1 MIRRSAV
8 PLVLEGIRK
17 DHPGRPNLLRI
28 IRETEEY
35 SDEAEIMH
43 KVAENRMRLDALTR
57 QVEEDFA
64 EDYDP
69 DDFTSELDYIKTSI
83 QLGILQLTGEL
94 QETLTSDEIFESEA
108 ATISQTALV

>member
-1 MIRRSAV
+1 V

-17 DHPGRPNLLRI
+17 DRPGRPNLIRI
-28 IRETEEY
+28 IREADEY
-35 SDEAEIMH
+35 SDDADIMR

-69 DDFTSELDYIKTSI
+69 DDFTSELDYIKASI

-94 QETLTSDEIFESEA
+94 QETLTSDEIFESEVQSIA
-108 ATISQTALV
+108 QTALV